1 MKNGK
6 FTCWIYRNVQRK
18 IIYYKNELHQKKN
31 VVNQMFVFYIPIK
44 SIAVENIKYFE
55 EIIIILEN
63 AKF

>member
-1 MKNGK
+1 
-6 FTCWIYRNVQRK
+6 
-18 IIYYKNELHQKKN
+18 
-31 VVNQMFVFYIPIK
+31 MFVFYIPIK